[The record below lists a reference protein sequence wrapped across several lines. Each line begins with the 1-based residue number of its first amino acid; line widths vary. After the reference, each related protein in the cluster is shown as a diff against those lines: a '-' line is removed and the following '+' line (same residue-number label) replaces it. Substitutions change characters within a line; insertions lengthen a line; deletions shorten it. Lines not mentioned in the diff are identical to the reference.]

1 MVKTVIDITGQVFGT
16 RTVINLNRTDG
27 HRSYW
32 NLQCSCGAVSVV
44 RGDSV
49 KSTKAC
55 KACAVSKTNT
65 RHGMSHSPTH
75 RSWLAMLQRCDNP
88 NTRNYPRYGG
98 RGITVCQEWR
108 TFEVFLKDMGER
120 PDGMTIDRIDVN
132 GNYEPSNCRWA
143 NYKTQTNNR
152 AVTRMIAAN
161 GQTLPLTEWSALIG
175 IKPIT
180 LEKRIKAGWTDH
192 DTINTPLISKQESGA
207 RSWAAR
213 SERSRTF

>member
-1 MVKTVIDITGQVFGT
+1 MGRPLIDIIGQTFGT
-16 RTVINLNRTDG
+16 RTVLSLNRTEKRG
-27 HRSYW
+27 SFW

-44 RGDSV
+44 RRDSIAA
-49 KSTKAC
+49 TKAC
-55 KACAVSKTNT
+55 KSCAVSETNT
-65 RHGMSHSPTH
+65 RHGMSNTPTH

-88 NTRNYPRYGG
+88 NTRDYSRYGG
-98 RGITVCQEWR
+98 RGVTVCQEWR

-143 NYKTQTNNR
+143 SYKTQTNNR
-152 AVTRMIAAN
+152 AVTRMVAAN

-192 DTINTPLISKQESGA
+192 DTINTPVMTSEESGA

-213 SERSRTF
+213 SKGSRAL